1 MTWPGS
7 ALILQAARADGGL
20 HPAVGAGGAPASA
33 RLAAHQP
40 ERRALECPIGPWAT
54 IHPHTKARK
63 KTMIILGLV
72 LFVIGLVAAIPI
84 LVTIGLVVAV
94 LGLVLM
100 VLGRSGR
107 PVRGRH
113 HYW

>member
-1 MTWPGS
+1 M
-7 ALILQAARADGGL
+7 
-20 HPAVGAGGAPASA
+20 
-33 RLAAHQP
+33 
-40 ERRALECPIGPWAT
+40 GPWAT
-54 IHPHTKARK
+54 IHPNTKARK

-84 LVTIGLVVAV
+84 LQTIGLVVAV